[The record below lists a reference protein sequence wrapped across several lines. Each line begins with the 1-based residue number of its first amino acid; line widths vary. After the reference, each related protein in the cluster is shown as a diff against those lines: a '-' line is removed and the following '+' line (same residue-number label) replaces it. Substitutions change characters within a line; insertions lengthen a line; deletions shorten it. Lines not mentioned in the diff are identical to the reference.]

1 MRLALRLCHA
11 LLTGLLLWPVLLH
24 AATPAAAGHTGYTV
38 AIIPVMPPSET
49 KRRWQPLLDQLGRDT
64 GLAFQLRFH
73 DSVESFE
80 KSLDKGEVDLVVA
93 SPLITWRERDR
104 YRPLVRGRDALTG
117 IVIVA
122 RESPVNALRDLQGKR
137 LAQQEGERHSAN
149 LLVGKTLREQH
160 IAVTPLF
167 TSSENNALRSML
179 LGKAEAAVVNNYL
192 LKLLPPEISAR
203 VRVIHRM
210 ADLPPPPIAALR
222 SLPAADIAKMKTTL
236 LQLRQTHPA
245 LLEGILMPHMVD
257 AAPEEYSDIGK
268 LLSLE
273 GGNGP

>member
-11 LLTGLLLWPVLLH
+11 LLTGLLLGPVLLH
-24 AATPAAAGHTGYTV
+24 AATPATGHAGYTV

-73 DSVESFE
+73 DSVENFE
-80 KSLDKGEVDLVVA
+80 KSLGKGEVDLVVA

-104 YRPLVRGRDALTG
+104 YRPLVRGRDPLTG

-149 LLVGKTLREQH
+149 LLVSKTLREQR
-160 IAVTPLF
+160 IAITPLF
-167 TSSENNALRSML
+167 TSSENNALRSVL

-192 LKLLPPEISAR
+192 LKLLPPEIGAR
-203 VRVIHRM
+203 VRIIHRM

-222 SLPAADIAKMKTTL
+222 SLPAADLAKVKAAL

-257 AAPEEYSDIGK
+257 AAPEEYSGIGK